1 MASLRYHAGR
11 MVLFEAPSGWRV
23 RIKTKTGKLDLPL
36 SATALEDAVS
46 EAEQLYADARAI
58 DDSHP
63 YCQQCIH
70 WKAVAARC
78 DLGFPEGRASG
89 GRFARDCSAY
99 RGNRL
104 R

>member
-11 MVLFEAPSGWRV
+11 MVLYEAPPGWRV
-23 RIKTKTGKLDLPL
+23 RIKTKKGKLDLPL
-36 SATALEDAVS
+36 ESTVLDDAVS

-58 DDSHP
+58 DDSRP

-99 RGNRL
+99 RGN
-104 R
+104 

>member
-11 MVLFEAPSGWRV
+11 MVLYEASPGWRV
-23 RIKTKTGKLDLPL
+23 RIKTKKGKLDLPL
-36 SATALEDAVS
+36 ESTALDDAVP

-63 YCQQCIH
+63 YCQHCIH

-99 RGNRL
+99 RGDRL

>member
-11 MVLFEAPSGWRV
+11 MVLYESPSGWRV
-23 RIKTKTGKLDLPL
+23 RIKTKKGKIDL
-36 SATALEDAVS
+36 ALGSSVLEHAVS

-70 WKAVAARC
+70 WKAVAAKC

-89 GRFARDCSAY
+89 GRFARDCSAF
-99 RGNRL
+99 RGD
-104 R
+104 

>member
-11 MVLFEAPSGWRV
+11 MVLFESLSGWRV
-23 RIKTKTGKLDLPL
+23 RIKGRQGKLDLPL
-36 SATALEDAVS
+36 ESKDLDGAVL

-58 DDSHP
+58 EINHP

-70 WKAVAARC
+70 WKVVAARC

-99 RGNRL
+99 RGN
-104 R
+104 

>member
-11 MVLFEAPSGWRV
+11 MVLYEAQPGWRV
-23 RIKTKTGKLDLPL
+23 RIKTKTGKIDLPL
-36 SATALEDAVS
+36 SAIELEEAVT

-58 DDSHP
+58 DNSHP

-89 GRFARDCSAY
+89 GRFARDCSTF
-99 RGNRL
+99 RSN
-104 R
+104 

>member
-11 MVLFEAPSGWRV
+11 MVLYEASSGWRV
-23 RIKTKTGKLDLPL
+23 RIKTKKDKLDLPL
-36 SATALEDAVS
+36 ESTILEGAVA

-70 WKAVAARC
+70 WKAVAAKC

-99 RGNRL
+99 RGDRL